1 MLTEDSIISAF
12 VFVDDFYLAL
22 LAAHPSL
29 TSNKPRRGFSC
40 GLNHSEVMTILL
52 CFQSSQFRNFK
63 QYYLHLQHYYKYL
76 FPGIVSYS
84 RFVTLM
90 KDVAVL
96 FFIFVNLLCKACTG
110 LSFIDSTPLAICKN
124 IRINRNK
131 VFRGLAKR
139 GKSSTGW
146 FFGFKLHIVISEAGE
161 LLSFS
166 FTPVNINDRTPV
178 PELCKKLF
186 GKLFG
191 DKGYL
196 SKKLFEDLF
205 ENGVRLIT
213 NIKSNMKNKLIPIFD
228 KLVLRK
234 RFIIETIFDLLK
246 NDYHLEHSRHRSPK
260 NFIVNI
266 LGVLAAY
273 CLREDKP
280 AIILP
285 KQDSRILAMI

>member
-1 MLTEDSIISAF
+1 MLTEDSIISTF
-12 VFVDDFYLAL
+12 VIVDDFYLAL
-22 LAAHPSL
+22 CKSNPHLQ
-29 TSNKPRRGFSC
+29 SNKQKRGFPR
-40 GLNHSEVMTILL
+40 GLSHSEVMAILL
-52 CFQSSQFRNFK
+52 CFQQSHFRNFK
-63 QYYLHLQHYYKYL
+63 QFYLHFQHHFKFL
-76 FPGIVSYS
+76 FPRMVSYS
-84 RFVTLM
+84 RFVTIIHEVAALM
-90 KDVAVL
+90 FLLVTV
-96 FFIFVNLLCKACTG
+96 LCKACTG
-110 LSFIDSTPLAICKN
+110 LSFIDSTPIAVCKN

-131 VFRGLAKR
+131 VFRGLATR

-146 FFGFKLHIVISEAGE
+146 FFGFKLHIVISADGE

-166 FTPVNINDRTPV
+166 FTAGNTNDRKPV
-178 PELCKKLF
+178 PELCKDLF

-205 ENGVRLIT
+205 ANGVQLIT

-246 NDYHLEHSRHRSPK
+246 NEFHLEHSRHRSPK

-266 LGVLAAY
+266 LAVLTAY
-273 CLREDKP
+273 CLRDQKP
-280 AIILP
+280 SIILP
-285 KQDSRILAMI
+285 VQDSRLLAMQ

>member
-1 MLTEDSIISAF
+1 MLTEDSIISTY
-12 VFVDDFYLAL
+12 VLVDDFYLAL
-22 LAAHPSL
+22 LIAQPNLPSH
-29 TSNKPRRGFSC
+29 KPQRGFAC
-40 GLNHSEVMTILL
+40 GLNHSEIMTILL
-52 CFQSSQFRNFK
+52 CFQMSHFRNFK
-63 QYYLHLQHYYKYL
+63 QFYLHFRAQYKYL
-76 FPGIVSYS
+76 FPRIVSYS
-84 RFVTLM
+84 RFVTIM
-90 KDVAVL
+90 KDVSVL
-96 FFIFVNLLCKACTG
+96 MFVFVNVLCKACTG
-110 LSFIDSTPLAICKN
+110 LSFIDSTPVAVCKN

-146 FFGFKLHIVISEAGE
+146 FFGFKLHIVISGSGE
-161 LLSFS
+161 LLSFT
-166 FTPVNINDRTPV
+166 FTAGNTNDRQPV
-178 PELCKKLF
+178 PNLCKKLF

-205 ENGVRLIT
+205 ATGVQLIT

-246 NDYHLEHSRHRSPK
+246 NEFHLEHSRHRSHK

-273 CLREDKP
+273 CLRPEKP

-285 KQDSRILAMI
+285 AQESKLLTIN